1 MLRVYGIGHLKP
13 MALSA
18 QPPRS
23 AELTLVGIGDP
34 QIQDGRN
41 AVSTVGARIRG
52 AESGGVALEP
62 APPSGF
68 SGAAVVD
75 AQGQFVG
82 LAGIRATPSQ
92 ASLVS
97 AAAIRKFLEDA
108 KVAPVSGGTSIDAAK
123 ASVTRIICVRK

>member
-1 MLRVYGIGHLKP
+1 MP
-13 MALSA
+13 A
-18 QPPRS
+18 S
-23 AELTLVGIGDP
+23 AERKNGL
-34 QIQDGRN
+34 
-41 AVSTVGARIRG
+41 
-52 AESGGVALEP
+52 VALEP

-82 LAGIRATPSQ
+82 LAGLKAASQ

-108 KVAPVSGGTSIDAAK
+108 KVTPSNGSTSIDAAK
-123 ASVTRIICVRK
+123 ASVTRVMRDSASHGGEPDAHLVR